1 MHTYHIG
8 LAPPLKTSL
17 CADVVHMSFYK
28 RLALLPDLGNVSFAL
43 DLCKRAQ
50 AIYKGGFRLA
60 MCAQEGRGNANVD
73 EGNWR
78 QLLEV
83 SVALEIV
90 KTERDE
96 CRKRTLLLEKQLAEM
111 TQRAHTAEQRWQETT
126 EMLFQFSRDILS
138 SQSRSTVR
146 EVVIDGRSIL
156 RLEQPIIDPIR

>member
-1 MHTYHIG
+1 MQVTILQH
-8 LAPPLKTSL
+8 LRSE
-17 CADVVHMSFYK
+17 
-28 RLALLPDLGNVSFAL
+28 
-43 DLCKRAQ
+43 
-50 AIYKGGFRLA
+50 
-60 MCAQEGRGNANVD
+60 EGRRGDGAEGVRGNEKV
-73 EGNWR
+73 GGGKWLK
-78 QLLEV
+78 LLEV

-138 SQSRSTVR
+138 SHSRSTVR